1 MERYVNYR
9 QKDDSEQTAAAVP
22 LFLYGSAIVWYDTLT
37 EIVRGNTN
45 RLKEEF
51 MTFFCP
57 SALNHLLYN
66 ESIFTRTQRPA
77 KRAHDY
83 NSTVQKLASR
93 LPALYKGILKCKILR
108 GLQPQVKAFCL
119 QQATET
125 INDIIAAAKIAET
138 ADVAA
143 ADRNI
148 SELSEIRGEIRAS
161 RLASYCCS

>member
-1 MERYVNYR
+1 
-9 QKDDSEQTAAAVP
+9 
-22 LFLYGSAIVWYDTLT
+22 
-37 EIVRGNTN
+37 
-45 RLKEEF
+45 

-143 ADRNI
+143 TDRNI
-148 SELSEIRGEIRAS
+148 SELSEIRGEIRTS
-161 RLASYCCS
+161 RLASYIDNRRCHLYNHRLLHDEMQRTQQSLKPSHLMQLDR